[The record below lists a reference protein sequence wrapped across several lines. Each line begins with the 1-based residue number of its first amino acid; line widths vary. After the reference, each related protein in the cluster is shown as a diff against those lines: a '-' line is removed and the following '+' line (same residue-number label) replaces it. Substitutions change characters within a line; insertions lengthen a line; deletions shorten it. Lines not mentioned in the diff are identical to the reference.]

1 MEYAVVYDMVGQ
13 YVVPT
18 ITKWA
23 GDGTNDQLY
32 KTFEGAVDVIAL
44 RPTTDDK
51 IGYDAWVRDDAL
63 ATGIASAYRVEFGQ
77 EYFGMALLP
86 QVGIGLVVLG
96 TDEAGHTFGLTLEQA
111 QEVKDNLIV
120 EKWPV
125 VNHG

>member
-23 GDGTNDQLY
+23 GDETNDQLY
-32 KTFEGAVDVIAL
+32 KTFEGAIDVIAL
-44 RPTTDDK
+44 RQATDDK

-63 ATGIASAYRVEFGQ
+63 ATGIASAYRIQFGQ

-86 QVGIGLVVLG
+86 QVGTGIVVLG
-96 TDEAGHTFGLTLEQA
+96 VDEAGHTFGLTLEQA
-111 QEVKDNLIV
+111 QEVKDNLVV

>member
-18 ITKWA
+18 ITKWS
-23 GDGTNDQLY
+23 GNGNNDQLY

-44 RPTTDDK
+44 RLATDEK
-51 IGYDAWVRDDAL
+51 IGYDAWVHDDAL

-86 QVGIGLVVLG
+86 QVGTGIVVLG
-96 TDEAGHTFGLTLEQA
+96 VDESGHTFGLTLEQA
-111 QEVKDNLIV
+111 QEVKDNLVV

-125 VNHG
+125 INHG

>member
-1 MEYAVVYDMVGQ
+1 MEYAVVYDMIGQ
-13 YVVPT
+13 YIVPT

-44 RPTTDDK
+44 RLATDDK

-63 ATGIASAYRVEFGQ
+63 ATGIASAYRVQFGQ

-111 QEVKDNLIV
+111 QEVKDNLVV

-125 VNHG
+125 VKHG

>member
-18 ITKWA
+18 ITKWT
-23 GDGTNDQLY
+23 GDGTNDQLN

-44 RPTTDDK
+44 RLATDDK

-63 ATGIASAYRVEFGQ
+63 ATGIASTYRVKFGQ

-86 QVGIGLVVLG
+86 QMGTGIVVLG
-96 TDEAGHTFGLTLEQA
+96 VDKAGHTFGLTLEQA

>member
-18 ITKWA
+18 ITKWT
-23 GDGTNDQLY
+23 GDGTNDQLN

-44 RPTTDDK
+44 RLATDDK

-63 ATGIASAYRVEFGQ
+63 ATGIASAYRVQFGQ

-86 QVGIGLVVLG
+86 QMGTGIVVLG
-96 TDEAGHTFGLTLEQA
+96 VDEAGHTFGLTLEQA
-111 QEVKDNLIV
+111 QEVKDNLEV
-120 EKWPV
+120 EKWPLI
-125 VNHG
+125 NHG

>member
-1 MEYAVVYDMVGQ
+1 MEYAVVYDMVVQ

-18 ITKWA
+18 ITKWS
-23 GDGTNDQLY
+23 GDENNDQLY
-32 KTFEGAVDVIAL
+32 KIFEGAVDVIGL
-44 RPTTDDK
+44 RPARDDK

-63 ATGIASAYRVEFGQ
+63 ATGIASAYRVQFGQ

-86 QVGIGLVVLG
+86 QMGTGIVVLG
-96 TDEAGHTFGLTLEQA
+96 VDEAGHTFGLMLEQA
-111 QEVKDNLIV
+111 QEVKDNLVV

>member
-18 ITKWA
+18 ITNWA

-32 KTFEGAVDVIAL
+32 KTFEGVVDVIAL
-44 RPTTDDK
+44 RLATDDK

-63 ATGIASAYRVEFGQ
+63 ATGIASAYHVQFGQ

-86 QVGIGLVVLG
+86 QMGTGIVVLG
-96 TDEAGHTFGLTLEQA
+96 VDEAGHTFGLTLEQA
-111 QEVKDNLIV
+111 QEVKDNLVV

>member
-63 ATGIASAYRVEFGQ
+63 TTGIASAYRVQFGQ

-86 QVGIGLVVLG
+86 QVGTGLVVLG

-111 QEVKDNLIV
+111 QEVKDNLVV

>member
-1 MEYAVVYDMVGQ
+1 MDNAVIYDMVGQ

-18 ITKWA
+18 ITKWT

-44 RPTTDDK
+44 RLATDEK

-86 QVGIGLVVLG
+86 QVGTGIVVLG
-96 TDEAGHTFGLTLEQA
+96 VDEAGHTFGLTLEQA
-111 QEVKDNLIV
+111 QEVKDNLVV